1 MKMETQTETSQGVI
15 AEHNLTANIN
25 PSKKRKLRILY
36 ISLGV
41 SILLV
46 VVGLFLLLMR

>member
-1 MKMETQTETSQGVI
+1 METNTETSQGVI
-15 AEHNLTANIN
+15 AENNLTTTFN
-25 PSKKRKLRILY
+25 PTKKRNLRILY

-46 VVGLFLLLMR
+46 VVGLFLHLMQ